1 MNNDDTLI
9 KKAEQEIDSGL
20 KTSSEDTEEA
30 ERKPVMQQLLEL
42 IEAAGVT
49 LFLDEHSEPH
59 VTLSEK
65 PLVAYPIAS
74 TVFKRYLRRLY
85 WEDCQRGCN
94 SETLNQVIGTLEGK
108 ADSESDK
115 KTLYNRIAR
124 VNGKI
129 YYDLGDD
136 RQAIEVDGEGWRLA
150 VNCPVRFR
158 RFKHQLPQVLP
169 VSGGNWREVLKYVN
183 LRDPQS
189 QLLFLTYIPTAL
201 IPDIPRAILVCS
213 GVQGAAKST
222 AMRVAR
228 SLIDPSSAEL
238 ASPARDLIELGQT
251 ANHNFCLYLDNMSPL
266 NDELSDALCRLVTG
280 IGFAKRKLYTDDEDV
295 LFNQKVAIGLTGI
308 SVVAQKP
315 DVLDRCLILNFER
328 INDDERLEEEQFWRQ
343 FNEEKPLLLGAL
355 FDVLSGVLKHA
366 PGIVLTRKPRM
377 ADYSRYAAA
386 AAIMLGETTESFL
399 AAFGENT
406 KRQNNASIESSSTA
420 QVVIEF
426 MSDRDVWEGASSE
439 LYGILKQIAEK
450 GNLQIGGAGGFPRAA
465 NWLWRKIKEVKPN
478 LQSLGIEITCGE
490 MSANSVIH
498 LQKQS
503 QNTANVATTAI
514 GNMKTDK
521 DKGDGVAISTATN
534 EKNDSSHE
542 SIDMATVAAIFE
554 EKKCSVCRSENFWT
568 RQDGEEICAVCHPP
582 VTPVPGK

>member
-1 MNNDDTLI
+1 MNNENLI
-9 KKAEQEIDSGL
+9 KKAEKEIEGNLGGDD
-20 KTSSEDTEEA
+20 KEPDEE
-30 ERKPVMQQLLEL
+30 ERKTVVEQLLEIL
-42 IEAAGVT
+42 EMIGVQ

-59 VTLSEK
+59 VTIPEK
-65 PLVAYPIAS
+65 PLVAYPIDS
-74 TVFKRYLRRLY
+74 VFFKRYLRRLY
-85 WEDCQRGCN
+85 WENCQKGLG
-94 SETLNQVIGTLEGK
+94 SEILNQIIGTLEGK
-108 ADSESDK
+108 SASEDDK

-124 VNGKI
+124 VGGKI
-129 YYDLGDD
+129 FYDLGDD
-136 RQAIEVDGEGWRLA
+136 KQAIEIDSDGWRLS

-328 INDDERLEEEQFWRQ
+328 IDEDERLEEEQFWRQ

-366 PGIVLTRKPRM
+366 SGIVLTRKPRM

-426 MSDRDVWEGASSE
+426 MSDKDEWEGASSE

-450 GNLQIGGAGGFPRAA
+450 ANLQIGGAGGFPRAA

-503 QNTANVATTAI
+503 QNTAIIATNATENTEI
-514 GNMKTDK
+514 NK
-521 DKGDGVAISTATN
+521 DKKDGVATNTATN
-534 EKNDSSHE
+534 SEGGSSHE
-542 SIDMATVAAIFE
+542 SIDMATVAAMFE
-554 EKKCSVCRSENFWT
+554 EKRCSVCGGEEFWT
-568 RQDGEEICAVCHPP
+568 RQDGEEICVVCPPP
-582 VTPVPGK
+582 VAPLTSK